1 MLINASH
8 YIAKLPILAATSVNK
23 PSCLATQPIK
33 IKLIKYNEVR
43 LAGQGDV
50 VPCLVAVMDM
60 FCLMTPPSKRAPA

>member
-43 LAGQGDV
+43 LAGQGEGRCRVLPGRCDGHV
-50 VPCLVAVMDM
+50 LFNDA
-60 FCLMTPPSKRAPA
+60 SI